1 MKKLILF
8 LFFAPLSIMIYAQA
22 GTQTFNISAGGMFP
36 QKDLGNNNLVDSSSG
51 FAANGYHIEVSYNYQ
66 LSNHFGMTLDVE
78 FNSAKYSFSKLK
90 KYFEENVAN
99 TQYDLL
105 STENW
110 SLGGIFVSYY
120 LRLPIGKT
128 SSWDFAPLVG
138 FLATYTPEYQMTT
151 IVNLSPPKT
160 YYRQRS
166 KAFSFAYGVD
176 SKINIKTGHH
186 GFFLEGRLLYSSA
199 NFKQVKGTDIL
210 GRPYDMT
217 IKMNL
222 MYITTGLGY
231 TYYF

>member
-8 LFFAPLSIMIYAQA
+8 LFFALLSVLMYGQA

-36 QKDLGNNNLVDSSSG
+36 LKDLGNNNLVDSSSG
-51 FAANGYHIEVSYNYQ
+51 FAANGYHIQVSYNYQ
-66 LSNHFGMTLDVE
+66 LSNNFGIALDVE

-90 KYFEENVAN
+90 KYFEENMSNV
-99 TQYDLL
+99 QYDLL
-105 STENW
+105 STQNW
-110 SLGGIFVSYY
+110 SLGGIFLSYY
-120 LRLPIGKT
+120 LRLPIGKRV
-128 SSWDFAPLVG
+128 SWDFAPLVG
-138 FLATYTPEYQMTT
+138 FLGTYTPEYQMTT
-151 IVNLSPPKT
+151 IVNSNAPKT

-176 SKINIKTGHH
+176 SKISIKTGDH
-186 GFFLEGRLLYSSA
+186 GFFLEGRLLYSSTD
-199 NFKQVKGTDIL
+199 FKQVKGIDNL
-210 GRPYDMT
+210 GKPYDIR